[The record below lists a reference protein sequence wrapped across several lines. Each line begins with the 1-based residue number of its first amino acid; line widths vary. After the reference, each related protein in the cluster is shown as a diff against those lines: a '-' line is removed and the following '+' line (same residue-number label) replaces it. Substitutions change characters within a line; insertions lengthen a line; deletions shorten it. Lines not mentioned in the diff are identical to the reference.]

1 MRNFDQEILRP
12 AEDLTF
18 QIGGETFT
26 MLYVRPEVM
35 AEYEDDRAEEIHRLR
50 EEQKAAEANGGD
62 GFVYIPNDAA
72 QTIERL
78 DRRIKSFLKPEDHE
92 RWDKLRARTE
102 NPVPYSALTELER
115 WMVQTQT
122 VRPTETP
129 SPSGGGRGRTGRS
142 STARPS
148 SQAVTPA

>member
-26 MLYVRPEVM
+26 MMYVRPEVM
-35 AEYEDDRAEEIHRLR
+35 AEYEDERAEEIQRLR
-50 EEQKAAEANGGD
+50 EEQKQAEADGGD

-78 DRRIKSFLKPEDHE
+78 DRRIKSFLRAEDHG
-92 RWDKLRARTE
+92 RWDALRARTE
-102 NPVPYSALTELER
+102 APVPYAQLVELER

-122 VRPTETP
+122 VRPTQTP
-129 SPSGGGRGRTGRS
+129 SPSAGGRGRTGRS
-142 STARPS
+142 SSARQS
-148 SQAVTPA
+148 SPEATPV